1 MTILLHQPLRTCPL
15 LQQLVVILSVTKAAF
30 LNPGYSG
37 RQKMANMVSG
47 TSARILSVLNL
58 CEVLNWK
65 GRSSYSHLEMK
76 TK

>member
-58 CEVLNWK
+58 CEVLNINGKGDLVIVTWK
-65 GRSSYSHLEMK
+65 
-76 TK
+76 